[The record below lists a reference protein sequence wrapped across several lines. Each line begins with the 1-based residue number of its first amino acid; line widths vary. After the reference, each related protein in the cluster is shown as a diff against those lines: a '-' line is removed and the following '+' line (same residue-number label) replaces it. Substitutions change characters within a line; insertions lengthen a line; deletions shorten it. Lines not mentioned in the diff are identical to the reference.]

1 VVLVN
6 NDGGGIFEHLPVA
19 SMGQAFEQFF
29 ATPQTVQLDTLCQ
42 AYGIAHQR
50 VQDWDSLVAAISVLP
65 TSGVRVLEVPTDR
78 KADKLT
84 LGELLSSV

>member
-1 VVLVN
+1 MM
-6 NDGGGIFEHLPVA
+6 VA
-19 SMGQAFEQFF
+19 GFLSTCQLRRWAQAFEQFF

-65 TSGVRVLEVPTDR
+65 YQWRACARG
-78 KADKLT
+78 AD
-84 LGELLSSV
+84 GS